1 MRFLLGTAMFLSAQL
16 LLAQSTDSP
25 LRFEAT
31 PAGGQVVARLPAEL
45 AGKLPAGRLTQEQGE
60 AILTLSLLAD
70 DAKTPG
76 PSMFGKYERSGNELT
91 FMPRFPLSAGAK
103 YRASLRAAGRTIS
116 FDYSVP
122 MLAAKAPPKVVT
134 IYPTA
139 DVLPANHLRFYIYFD
154 RPMRGGKDLFKH
166 LAILDEKGKEI
177 DEPWLVDEIWDEEN
191 NCLILFIHP
200 GRIKWGVELRELMG
214 PVLYEKRSYALVV
227 RGEWT
232 DLEGNK
238 IGKDTIKKF
247 RTTPEDRI
255 RIELGDWT
263 LTAPKA
269 GTRDAVA
276 LTLPKSVDFRSLQT
290 GLTVVNAKGQTI
302 AGAIAIGKDEKSW
315 RFTPTEPWQADAHRV
330 SVSPDL
336 EDVAGNTPSRP
347 FDMDLLTPRQRAQK
361 LQFEFEPR

>member
-1 MRFLLGTAMFLSAQL
+1 MKTLLVTAML
-16 LLAQSTDSP
+16 LLCAQGTDTP

-31 PAGGQVVARLPAEL
+31 PAGAKVVARLPAEL
-45 AGKLPAGRLTQEQGE
+45 AGKLPTGRLTQEQGE
-60 AILTLSLLAD
+60 ALLTLSLLAEN
-70 DAKTPG
+70 KTPG
-76 PSMFGKYERSGNELT
+76 PSMFGKYERSGIELSFT
-91 FMPRFPLSAGAK
+91 PRFPFSAGAT
-103 YRASLRAAGRTIS
+103 YRASLTVAGSTKS
-116 FDYSVP
+116 LDYRVP
-122 MLAAKAPPKVVT
+122 EVAAKAPPTIVK
-134 IYPTA
+134 IYPSA

-154 RPMRGGKDLFKH
+154 RPMRGGKELFKH
-166 LAILDEKGKEI
+166 LAIIDDKGNEI

-214 PVLYEKRSYALVV
+214 PVLREKRSYALVV
-227 RGEWT
+227 RGAWT
-232 DLEGNK
+232 DLDGNK

-247 RTTPEDRI
+247 RTTPEDRV
-255 RIELGDWT
+255 RIELADWK

-276 LTLPKSVDFRSLQT
+276 LTLSKSVDFRSLQT
-290 GLTVVNAKGQTI
+290 GLTVTNAKGQVI

-315 RFTPTEPWQADAHRV
+315 SFTPSQPWQAGPHRV
-330 SVSPDL
+330 NVSPDL

-347 FDMDLLTPRQRAQK
+347 FDMDLLTPKLRPQN

>member
-1 MRFLLGTAMFLSAQL
+1 M
-16 LLAQSTDSP
+16 
-25 LRFEAT
+25 
-31 PAGGQVVARLPAEL
+31 PA
-45 AGKLPAGRLTQEQGE
+45 
-60 AILTLSLLAD
+60 
-70 DAKTPG
+70 
-76 PSMFGKYERSGNELT
+76 
-91 FMPRFPLSAGAK
+91 
-103 YRASLRAAGRTIS
+103 
-116 FDYSVP
+116 
-122 MLAAKAPPKVVT
+122 LAAKAPPRVVK

-154 RPMRGGKDLFKH
+154 RPMRGGKELFKH
-166 LAILDEKGKEI
+166 LVILDAKGKEI
-177 DEPWLVDEIWDEEN
+177 EEPWLVDEIWDEEN

-247 RTTPEDRI
+247 RTTPEDRV
-255 RIELGDWT
+255 RIELSDWK
-263 LTAPKA
+263 LTAPTA
-269 GTRDAVA
+269 GTRDAVV
-276 LTLPKSVDFRSLQT
+276 LTLPKSVDYRSLQT
-290 GLTVVNAKGQTI
+290 GLTVTSAKDEII
-302 AGAIAIGKDEKSW
+302 AGAIVIGKDETSW
-315 RFTPTEPWQADAHRV
+315 RFTPTQPWRTGSHQV

-347 FDMDLLTPRQRAQK
+347 FDMDLLTPKRRPQK